1 MIKSLMVS
9 PHTVVF
15 TDLFSSDGFLALG
28 KKQSFLFAEFQL
40 LLTNTT
46 VEFITKLQRS
56 FFFFNG
62 K

>member
-1 MIKSLMVS
+1 MVS

-56 FFFFNG
+56 FFFFYG